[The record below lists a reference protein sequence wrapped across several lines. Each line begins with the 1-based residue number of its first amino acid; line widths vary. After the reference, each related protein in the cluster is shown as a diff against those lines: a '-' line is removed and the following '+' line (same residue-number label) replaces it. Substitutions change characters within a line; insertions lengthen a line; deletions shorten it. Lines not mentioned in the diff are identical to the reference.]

1 MVDMRVFARIATP
14 LAMIICVFLLSG
26 RIFDN
31 PQAAQMI
38 PDAFGPAFWPTWLL
52 WGVGICCALWA
63 LHEFWVARKAP
74 AAAASAEEPKEEE
87 EYDTK
92 LAWIGMAVVFA
103 YGYLIQQI
111 GFPIATFLFLIT
123 WCLLGGYRQPV
134 KVLLVG
140 LLGTMAFLYMF
151 VMVALMPL
159 DRGHGVFDGISVA
172 IYRLLGIY

>member
-14 LAMIICVFLLSG
+14 LALIAFVILLSG
-26 RIFDN
+26 RIFAD
-31 PQAAQMI
+31 PRAAQMI

-52 WGVGICCALWA
+52 WAVGVCCALWA

-74 AAAASAEEPKEEE
+74 SVEAAAEEPKAEE
-87 EYDTK
+87 EYDSK
-92 LAWIGMAVVFA
+92 LAWIGMGVVFL

-111 GFPIATFLFLIT
+111 GFPVATLLFLMT
-123 WCLLGGYRQPV
+123 WCVLGGYRQPV

-140 LLGTMAFLYMF
+140 VLGTMAFLYMF
-151 VMVALMPL
+151 VMIALMPL